1 MSMQNNDIAE
11 KLVDSTTSPE
21 LKNLAVEVAEVGLDQ
36 LLDEEVLKDL
46 PIVGGFVR
54 AYKTALSIRDRTF
67 FNKVTR
73 FLIKLNSI
81 SDEEKKGF
89 REDIK
94 SDPKLR
100 RRVGE
105 TLLLVLDRLDD
116 LEKPEILA
124 VMFKEYLS
132 NGMDFT
138 LFKRLASAIDIAFI
152 EDLKAYIGLE
162 YKHENFR
169 GDLLEALFKS
179 GLTTVENIESKDI
192 RYSTVKYKSS
202 DLGKLFLR
210 IMLSEID
217 LNPELNIIYE

>member
-1 MSMQNNDIAE
+1 MSKQNNDIVE

-54 AYKTALSIRDRTF
+54 AYKTVLSIRDKAF

-73 FLIKLNSI
+73 FFVKLSSI
-81 SDEEKKGF
+81 PDEEKEKF

-100 RRVGE
+100 RKVGE
-105 TLLLVLDRLDD
+105 TLFLVLDRLDD

-124 VMFKEYLS
+124 IMFQEYLS
-132 NGMDFT
+132 NGIEFT
-138 LFKRLASAIDIAFI
+138 HFKRLASAIDIAFI
-152 EDLKAYIGLE
+152 EDLKAFAGLQHE
-162 YKHENFR
+162 QENFR
-169 GDLLEALFKS
+169 GDLYEALFKS
-179 GLTTVENIESKDI
+179 GLTTVENIESKSVK
-192 RYSTVKYKSS
+192 YSTVKYKSS

-217 LNPELNIIYE
+217 SNPELNIIYK